1 RDIGSL
7 RRVEIRRG
15 KAVAGTIDLYEFL
28 LKGETASD
36 VPLLQGDAIFVPVVG
51 KLVALTGEVRRPA
64 IYELKDEKILSD
76 LVRMGGDFA
85 PTAYKRR
92 VQVERLEGHIAKIVL
107 DIDAEELERSGA
119 TFELADGDIVRV
131 LPIVFADI
139 NAVTLE
145 GNVVRPGKYELK
157 PGMTVASLF
166 PDVNVFLPDTHFDYA
181 LLTRVVPPEMR
192 REVIPVNLREIVLEK
207 KKEADVNLKAL
218 DTLTVFPRSAFRDAP
233 KVSIAGEVRRPA
245 TFDLKKGAR
254 VSDLVKLAGD
264 LTKSASTG
272 RAEIL
277 RIDEKR
283 NFRTIYFDLG
293 KAMAGD
299 EKENLVL
306 EDEDQVKVHSIW
318 ETQYKKSVS
327 VSGEVNTPG
336 EYVFTQ
342 GMKLSDL
349 LFRAGGFKESAYA
362 KEAELVRRQ
371 VLDNGA
377 VVRTEAVTVHPYRAI
392 LKDPETDVALRPF
405 DLLVVRQLPTW
416 GVKYDKTVTAAG
428 EVRSPGD
435 FVLTA
440 GMKLSDLLFKA
451 GGLKDSAYPKEAELI
466 RREV

>member
-1 RDIGSL
+1 MPVTPDYVVGPGDEVIVRLWGRMEGTHRMVIDRDGKIFFPKIGSLYVGGKTFSDLKTFLKSKVSTIAEVSSDVSLGQMKGIRVSVVGEVFSPGWYNVSSLHTAVQVLSLAGGIRDIGSL

-36 VPLLQGDAIFVPVVG
+36 VPLLQGDTIFVPVVG

-76 LVRMGGDFA
+76 LVLMGGGFA

-92 VQVERLEGHIAKIVL
+92 VQVERLEGHNAKIVL

-119 TFELADGDIVRV
+119 AFDLADGDIVRV

-233 KVSIAGEVRRPA
+233 KVSITGEVRRSG
-245 TFDLKKGAR
+245 TFDLKKGQR
-254 VSDLVKLAGD
+254 ISDLVKQAG
-264 LTKSASTG
+264 
-272 RAEIL
+272 
-277 RIDEKR
+277 
-283 NFRTIYFDLG
+283 
-293 KAMAGD
+293 
-299 EKENLVL
+299 VL
-306 EDEDQVKVHSIW
+306 I
-318 ETQYKKSVS
+318 
-327 VSGEVNTPG
+327 
-336 EYVFTQ
+336 
-342 GMKLSDL
+342 
-349 LFRAGGFKESAYA
+349 
-362 KEAELVRRQ
+362 
-371 VLDNGA
+371 
-377 VVRTEAVTVHPYRAI
+377 
-392 LKDPETDVALRPF
+392 VAF
-405 DLLVVRQLPTW
+405 
-416 GVKYDKTVTAAG
+416 
-428 EVRSPGD
+428 
-435 FVLTA
+435 
-440 GMKLSDLLFKA
+440 
-451 GGLKDSAYPKEAELI
+451 
-466 RREV
+466 